1 MENVLNVEDIKFNE
15 SLRELMW
22 DYILEHTGED
32 RADLEA
38 LKEVGDI
45 ADIESVI
52 IENLEDDRI

>member
-22 DYILEHTGED
+22 DYILENAGED

>member
-1 MENVLNVEDIKFNE
+1 MENTVNIEDVEFNE
-15 SLRELMW
+15 TLRELMW
-22 DYILEHTGED
+22 DYILENAGED